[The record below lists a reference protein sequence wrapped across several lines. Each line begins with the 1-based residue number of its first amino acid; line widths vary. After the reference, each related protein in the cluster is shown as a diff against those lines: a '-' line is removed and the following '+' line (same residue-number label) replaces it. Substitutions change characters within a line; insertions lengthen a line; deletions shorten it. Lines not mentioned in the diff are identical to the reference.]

1 MNSLP
6 QTLRVLVIGASG
18 SGTSTL
24 GRAMAAHLG
33 CPFYDLDDFY
43 WLCSTPA
50 FTSKRP
56 HLERLCMALAAL
68 HSNRCCIMAGSP
80 DTWGDALENGYTHII
95 FLSLDAKIRVER
107 LAQRETQ
114 GFGYADPA
122 FLDWAAQ
129 YDEGRLRGRSRAIHE
144 RWLAARQCPVLRLE
158 GDQSTEERRNSALDF
173 LQHTSTTAQSC

>member
-1 MNSLP
+1 MNPLP
-6 QTLRVLVIGASG
+6 QTLRVLVMGASG

-24 GRAMAAHLG
+24 GRALAAQMG

-50 FTSKRP
+50 FTHKRP

-68 HSNRCCIMAGSP
+68 LSNRQCVMAGSP

-95 FLSLDAKIRVER
+95 FLTLDARIRVER
-107 LAQRETQ
+107 LVRRETQ
-114 GFGYADPA
+114 RFGCADPA
-122 FLDWAAQ
+122 FLEWAAQ

-144 RWLAARQCPVLRLE
+144 RWLATRQCPVLRLE
-158 GDQSTEERRNSALDF
+158 GDQSTEERLKSALEF
-173 LQHTSTTAQSC
+173 LQPTSTTAQPC

>member
-1 MNSLP
+1 
-6 QTLRVLVIGASG
+6 
-18 SGTSTL
+18 
-24 GRAMAAHLG
+24 MAAHLG